1 MNIDG
6 ITEGIVLDHISAG
19 RSMEIYHYLQLDK
32 LDCCVAIIK
41 NVRSGK
47 MGRKDIIKIDADF
60 EVDLA
65 ILGYIDP
72 NITVNRIKNGVRVGK
87 EKLSLPATLTNV
99 ISCNNPRCITMTEQ
113 EIDQVFHLADPETG
127 MYRCEYC
134 ETAYK
139 GRKHE

>member
-6 ITEGIVLDHISAG
+6 ITQGIVLDHISAG
-19 RSMEIYHYLQLDK
+19 RSMQIYNYLQLDK

-41 NVRSGK
+41 NVRSSK
-47 MGRKDIIKIDADF
+47 MGRKDIIKIDADID
-60 EVDLA
+60 VDLD

-72 NITVNRIKNGVRVGK
+72 NITVNHIVDGVLVGK
-87 EKLSLPATLTNV
+87 EKLELPTTLKNV

-113 EIDQVFHLADPETG
+113 EIDQIFHLADPQRG
-127 MYRCEYC
+127 LYRCAYC

-139 GRKHE
+139 SK